1 MTLLLLFFFGA
12 IILSFI
18 CSVMEA
24 TMLSTSTS
32 YAETLANKSRG
43 GRLLRKLKQ
52 NTERAT
58 TAILIL
64 NTMANTLG
72 AAGVGA
78 QTNIVFGSQYF
89 GLASGI
95 MTAAILICSEII
107 PKTIGIHFWRRL
119 CIPVAYVAQVY
130 IYITYPVLQIALF
143 ITHFITASG
152 KEQTISREEIAAMT
166 SIGEKE
172 GVFETNES
180 KIINN
185 LIKMRSIK
193 VRSIMTPRTVVLGAD
208 ENLTLNEFFKNKD
221 FLRYSRIPIYE
232 DSLDHITGFVLKSDI
247 LLQLANDNKNIKLKS
262 IRRPITCC
270 YEHNTILRF
279 YDWMI
284 TKKEQIALVIDE
296 YGGMEG
302 IVTLEDVIETILG
315 LEITDEL
322 DAQIDMQQLAKE
334 RWKKRAAKMEMKLPE
349 EGAKGEESKKG

>member
-166 SIGEKE
+166 SI
-172 GVFETNES
+172 
-180 KIINN
+180 
-185 LIKMRSIK
+185 
-193 VRSIMTPRTVVLGAD
+193 D
-208 ENLTLNEFFKNKD
+208 E
-221 FLRYSRIPIYE
+221 
-232 DSLDHITGFVLKSDI
+232 
-247 LLQLANDNKNIKLKS
+247 
-262 IRRPITCC
+262 
-270 YEHNTILRF
+270 
-279 YDWMI
+279 
-284 TKKEQIALVIDE
+284 DE
-296 YGGMEG
+296 RA
-302 IVTLEDVIETILG
+302 VG
-315 LEITDEL
+315 LE
-322 DAQIDMQQLAKE
+322 AVGVLAYF
-334 RWKKRAAKMEMKLPE
+334 A
-349 EGAKGEESKKG
+349 